1 MRSTSLSSDTPYS
14 ASDIFKFESAGRLV
28 FSDLPVDLGLSL
40 RSMLNSPPKPAA
52 VCTGCGTFTNSQ
64 ATIGR
69 PYGGKITLGRV
80 GTGACISLSRRLA
93 G

>member
-1 MRSTSLSSDTPYS
+1 
-14 ASDIFKFESAGRLV
+14 
-28 FSDLPVDLGLSL
+28 L
-40 RSMLNSPPKPAA
+40 RSMLNSPPKPVA

-80 GTGACISLSRRLA
+80 GAGACISLSRRLA